1 MYNINILSKGKGPWK
16 SDVKLQIQDKPM
28 TDDEKLELAIYRILA
43 SRATKAKVAELLKLL
58 KQQPKPN
65 SK

>member
-1 MYNINILSKGKGPWK
+1 
-16 SDVKLQIQDKPM
+16 M